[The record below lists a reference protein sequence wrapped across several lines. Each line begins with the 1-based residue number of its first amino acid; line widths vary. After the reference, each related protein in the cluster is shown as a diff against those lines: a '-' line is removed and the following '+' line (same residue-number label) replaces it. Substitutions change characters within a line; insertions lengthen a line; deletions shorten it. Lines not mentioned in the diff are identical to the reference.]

1 MFEKHLDFS
10 RKTSQ
15 GNREDSSFECFSS
28 GDSVRLL
35 VIETSSVVWRVIS
48 LYILLFCPGYTF
60 EHPSLTDLTY
70 PEIAVDQQ
78 LSTSLCHNRCSDI
91 FEKKECRSVLSF
103 ASRGPRSRRSRTLK
117 RRISE
122 FNCHIDLHRQ
132 RNCSLLSS
140 GRIVRKRIYRNDLQK
155 RCARSVTEMLKQFR
169 PASHFRIIFSFGD
182 LTRVSSNSA
191 NANFCLRVST
201 KSVPNILSVWFSQH
215 WRSSTVHLLDS
226 IFFNYLNL
234 LVNSPVDT

>member
-103 ASRGPRSRRSRTLK
+103 AYFEAPYL
-117 RRISE
+117 RIQLPYRFASSKKLLPPV
-122 FNCHIDLHRQ
+122 FRAY
-132 RNCSLLSS
+132 CSQ
-140 GRIVRKRIYRNDLQK
+140 KNLQK
-155 RCARSVTEMLKQFR
+155 RLTETLCSQRYRNVK
-169 PASHFRIIFSFGD
+169 
-182 LTRVSSNSA
+182 TVSSC
-191 NANFCLRVST
+191 FT
-201 KSVPNILSVWFSQH
+201 F
-215 WRSSTVHLLDS
+215 
-226 IFFNYLNL
+226 
-234 LVNSPVDT
+234 